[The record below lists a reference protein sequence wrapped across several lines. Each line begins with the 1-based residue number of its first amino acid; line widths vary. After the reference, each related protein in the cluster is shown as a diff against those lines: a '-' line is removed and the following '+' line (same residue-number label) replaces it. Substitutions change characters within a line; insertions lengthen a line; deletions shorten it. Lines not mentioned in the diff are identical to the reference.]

1 MRNLN
6 GFGKRVGFILIKTQK
21 SLGYAHILQEII
33 AKFRKIA
40 ARTRKCSV
48 SQKVFCQ
55 RR

>member
-1 MRNLN
+1 MRYLN
-6 GFGKRVGFILIKTQK
+6 GFGKRVGFILKNTPK
-21 SLGYAHILQEII
+21 NLGFAHILQEII

-40 ARTRKCSV
+40 ARSRKCSV